1 MELLEGMGAFWDV
14 LSYII
19 TVIIGG
25 VGLKFYQ
32 TYLSNKQKEEQVQVS
47 YTDQAISNLEKQVSN
62 FASMVNSQQ
71 TRISHL
77 EETIAKNNEAMIDMT
92 KKQVRAE
99 AKVEVLQSKIKY
111 LENLLQFY
119 TDKPIS
125 TISDPHDEEI
135 NLPNDKKD

>member
-125 TISDPHDEEI
+125 TISDPHNEEI
-135 NLPNDKKD
+135 NLPDDKKD